1 MRVPTI
7 STYVNA
13 TYSLGSLTSRLQTAN
28 EINSTQKRINEI
40 SDDPLGLSQVLSLRN
55 SIGNLD
61 QIQTNVT
68 MGKSW
73 LKGSE
78 SALDSVNDLIL
89 DAKTDVLR
97 LANDSSTADER
108 QDAIERINSILEQI
122 VSLGNT
128 QVNGS
133 YIFSGTDTNVIPFV
147 YDKSG
152 NPEKVVYQGN
162 NTPFEIRTDQN
173 SGVQVGR
180 DGYETFW
187 DQEIEINST
196 NNKIVFKED
205 NGHGSASEIVLTA
218 TVPDGLYT
226 VETLETA
233 VRNALNEASSRGG
246 YGATYVVEY
255 NSDEKTYAIREDGS
269 FKGYLKTEF
278 MWETGGEAYINNIAA
293 SPTID
298 PDDIHISVNEAIL
311 TIGTPEPWG
320 TDPFKLVWQGNNTW
334 TVLNN
339 SGYVIT
345 PSTLTGTADSV
356 EIDLDESGTPDITIK
371 LDAPVNNVGDYIEFE
386 IITAKG
392 DLSVGN
398 EIGFNGDNSISAPP
412 VSDYQAQYITELVI
426 TDGVNDE
433 IVFQEVNSTGGATT
447 FAIDLNTTG
456 ADITHADMAG
466 LAKTIET
473 KMEAAS
479 AGGPNSIDYD
489 VSYDLETSRF
499 KIRENGTDL
508 DELHLQWS
516 LSNASSTLGFYP
528 VDDKTIYPSSDI
540 VLDRTI
546 VLDNTN
552 NTFSFQETDLLAV
565 PSAVLTATVAAGT
578 YRDATSFA
586 AAIEASLDA
595 ATANVPPADYSV
607 TYDAGTNRF
616 TIADISGNLLELN
629 LLWNSEGPS
638 SDDLAKALG
647 YSPEVDYTGSVSHTG
662 STDPVIMTFD
672 KTNNWID
679 FSETDENGNTINAS
693 IQIPE
698 GDYTNPDYLAA
709 LIQTKMRAASF
720 NSVDYSVSYD
730 AVEGEFI
737 FKEGGHAD
745 IASFSLLWYTGDN
758 PSTNAADM
766 LGFAATNDDKV
777 GFSISDESI
786 VNITIDAS
794 NNKIDFQE
802 VATVNSG
809 KVSDKLMAS
818 IAQKTY
824 TSHEELA
831 REVEKAME
839 AESRKNGNAVDY
851 TVAWDEVTQKFTIK
865 ENGTRLDEFH
875 LQWKTGDN
883 APVSLGGS
891 GESIGS
897 ILGFDSLADDVVE
910 PLTSTRNV
918 EWGIF
923 NTLMDLKQYLT
934 ENDTDG
940 IERTIGRLETNFD
953 NMTSRIVDVGMKYN
967 RLEVRESITSQVTLS
982 LKERRSMI
990 EDADIIEALMNFQ
1003 NIKTAYEAAL
1013 ASTSQILNVSLVD
1026 YI

>member
-13 TYSLGSLTSRLQTAN
+13 AYSLGSLTSRLQTAN
-28 EINSTQKRINEI
+28 EIISTQKRINEI

-108 QDAIERINSILEQI
+108 RDAIERINSILEQI

-128 QVNGS
+128 KVNSS
-133 YIFSGTDTNVIPFV
+133 YIFSGTDTNVMPFI
-147 YDKSG
+147 YDTSV

-162 NTPFEIRTDQN
+162 NTPFEIRADQN

-187 DQEIEINST
+187 DQEIEINAT
-196 NNKIVFKED
+196 NNKIIFKED

-226 VETLETA
+226 AEKLETA
-233 VRNALNEASSRGG
+233 VRNALNEASSKNG

-255 NSDEKTYAIREDGS
+255 NSDKKTYAIREDGS

-293 SPTID
+293 SPAID
-298 PDDIHISVNEAIL
+298 PDDIHISVNETAL

-339 SGYVIT
+339 PGYVIT
-345 PSTLTGTADSV
+345 PSKISGTADSV

-386 IITAKG
+386 IMTARG

-412 VSDYQAQYITELVI
+412 VSDHQAQYITELVI
-426 TDGVNDE
+426 TDGANDE
-433 IVFQEVNSTGGATT
+433 ITFQEVNSTGGATT
-447 FAIDLNTTG
+447 FTIDLNTTG
-456 ADITHADMAG
+456 AGITYTDMNS
-466 LAKTIET
+466 LAKAIET

-489 VSYDLETSRF
+489 VSYDPETSRF
-499 KIRENGTDL
+499 KIREKGTGL
-508 DELHLQWS
+508 DELNLQWS
-516 LSNASSTLGFYP
+516 LSNSASTLGFYP
-528 VDDKTIYPSSDI
+528 VDDKTVYPASDL

-546 VLDNTN
+546 ILDNTN
-552 NTFSFQETDLLAV
+552 NTFSFQETDLLGV
-565 PSAVLTATVAAGT
+565 PGAVLTATVAAGT

-616 TIADISGNLLELN
+616 TIADISGNLQEFD

-638 SDDLAKALG
+638 SDTLAKSLG
-647 YSPEVDYTGSVSHTG
+647 YSPQVDYTGAVSHTG
-662 STDPVIMTFD
+662 SSDPVIMTFD

-745 IASFSLLWYTGDN
+745 IASFSLLWYSGDH

-766 LGFAATNDDKV
+766 LGFATTNDDKV
-777 GFSISDESI
+777 RFSISDDSI

-802 VATVNSG
+802 VATGNSG
-809 KVSDKLMAS
+809 KVSDNLTAS

-839 AESRKNGNAVDY
+839 AESRKNGNAIDY

-875 LQWKTGDN
+875 LQWKSGDN

-967 RLEVRESITSQVTLS
+967 RLEVRETITSQVTLS

-1013 ASTSQILNVSLVD
+1013 ASTSQILNISLVD

>member
-28 EINSTQKRINEI
+28 EIMSTQKRINEI

-73 LKGSE
+73 LKGAE

-89 DAKTDVLR
+89 DAKADVLR

-133 YIFSGTDTNVIPFV
+133 YIFSGTDTNIIPFV
-147 YDKSG
+147 YDTSVD
-152 NPEKVVYQGN
+152 PEEVVYQGN
-162 NTPFEIRTDQN
+162 HTPFEIRTDRN

-226 VETLETA
+226 VEKLETA
-233 VRNALNEASSRGG
+233 VKNALNDASAKDG
-246 YGATYVVEY
+246 YGVTYMVEY
-255 NSDEKTYAIREDGS
+255 DGDQNKYIIREDGS
-269 FKGYLKTEF
+269 FNGYLKTEF

-293 SPTID
+293 SSSID
-298 PDDIHISVNEAIL
+298 PDDIHISVNKAAL
-311 TIGTPEPWG
+311 TIDTPEPWG
-320 TDPFKLVWQGNNTW
+320 TDPFKLVWQGDNTW
-334 TVLNN
+334 QVLNN
-339 SGYVIT
+339 PGYVIT
-345 PSTLTGTADSV
+345 PSMISGTADSV

-371 LDAPVNNVGDYIEFE
+371 LDAPVNNVGDYIQFE
-386 IITAKG
+386 IVTAKG

-412 VSDYQAQYITELVI
+412 VSDHQAQYITELVI
-426 TDGVNDE
+426 RDGINDE

-447 FAIDLNTTG
+447 LTVDLNTTG
-456 ADITHADMAG
+456 ADITYVDMAD
-466 LAKTIET
+466 LADSIES
-473 KMEAAS
+473 KLEAAS

-489 VSYDLETSRF
+489 VSYDPETSRF
-499 KIRENGTDL
+499 KIREKGTAL
-508 DELHLQWS
+508 DELNLQWS
-516 LSNASSTLGFYP
+516 LSNAASTLGFYS
-528 VDDKTIYPSSDI
+528 VDDRTVYPSSDI

-552 NTFSFQETDLLAV
+552 NTFSFRETDLLAV
-565 PSAVLTATVAAGT
+565 PGAVLTATVAPGT

-595 ATANVPPADYSV
+595 ATANIPPADYSV
-607 TYDAGTNRF
+607 TYDAGSNRF
-616 TIADISGNLLELN
+616 TIADISGNLLEME

-638 SDDLAKALG
+638 SDTLAKALG
-647 YSPEVDYTGSVSHTG
+647 YSPEVDYTGAVSHTG
-662 STDPVIMTFD
+662 GSDPVIMTFD
-672 KTNNWID
+672 QTNNWID
-679 FSETDENGNTINAS
+679 FSETDENGNTINMS

-698 GDYTNPDYLAA
+698 GDYTNPDYVAA
-709 LIQTKMRAASF
+709 LVQTEMRAASF
-720 NSVDYSVSYD
+720 HSVDYSVSYD

-737 FKEGGHAD
+737 FKEGGNAD
-745 IASFSLLWYTGDN
+745 ISSFSLLWYSGDH

-766 LGFAATNDDKV
+766 LGFAATNDDKA
-777 GFSISDESI
+777 GFSLSDKSI

-802 VATVNSG
+802 VATGNSG
-809 KVSDKLMAS
+809 KVSDNLTAS

-824 TSHEELA
+824 ASHEELA

-839 AESRKNGNAVDY
+839 AESRNNGNAIDY
-851 TVAWDEVTQKFTIK
+851 TVAWDEGTQKFTIK

-883 APVSLGGS
+883 APASLGGT
-891 GESIGS
+891 GEGIGS
-897 ILGFDSLADDVVE
+897 ILGFDSLADDVVKPVTGNRE
-910 PLTSTRNV
+910 V

-923 NTLMDLKQYLT
+923 NTLMDLKQYLS

-953 NMTSRIVDVGMKYN
+953 NITSRIVDVGMKYS
-967 RLEVRESITSQVTLS
+967 RLEVRETITSQVTLS

-990 EDADIIEALMNFQ
+990 EDADMIEALMNFQ